1 MNGSANEG
9 ECQSS
14 GVPFIFAMSRSFV
27 IHVPRNVKFAKTSRG
42 HLAQFAICM
51 CYIYLILSVCIYV
64 CTYIDTAD
72 TKIELVLDMSM
83 GEIRGKEEEF
93 KNMVR
98 LDVAKAVGGDLSK
111 IYVVRLDA
119 GSIIVTMLLAAG
131 VRD

>member
-1 MNGSANEG
+1 
-9 ECQSS
+9 
-14 GVPFIFAMSRSFV
+14 
-27 IHVPRNVKFAKTSRG
+27 
-42 HLAQFAICM
+42 
-51 CYIYLILSVCIYV
+51 V